1 MLLMKNDVFNHCKM
15 CNRKGIYFD
24 DNFFFL
30 YFHMSLFVLCWS
42 YILVFFLHV
51 FYTENCVNFHSSQH
65 KMYMF
70 QFCRCDVIINIFQKA
85 SKVQVLSDTCEDCGS
100 QIVTVDYKEVM
111 FKEFLCN

>member
-1 MLLMKNDVFNHCKM
+1 
-15 CNRKGIYFD
+15 
-24 DNFFFL
+24 
-30 YFHMSLFVLCWS
+30 
-42 YILVFFLHV
+42 
-51 FYTENCVNFHSSQH
+51 
-65 KMYMF
+65 MYMF